1 MVKWLSEIEIACH
14 ESESHYYFHDNRL
27 LPSSV
32 ASLDRASKEEWW
44 YRPEYI
50 IGEMNIN
57 AVITRPSHGDV
68 VLLPPQSDPPST
80 YKLEVASFCVS
91 DCGEGRR

>member
-80 YKLEVASFCVS
+80 YKLEVAGFCVS
-91 DCGEGRR
+91 ECGEGRQ